1 MGQCQPCLGQSRTN
15 RTDVLD
21 LRATTDI
28 SSPGATPN
36 ARLRRKKKEICMSSL
51 IQEVQEYGEGGDA
64 GDEDLR
70 AIQKLYSAEINF
82 DNFDVVK
89 VIGRGSYAKVYLIKK
104 WLVESENPEYYALK
118 VLKKKALY
126 DKNLLHHTL

>member
-1 MGQCQPCLGQSRTN
+1 
-15 RTDVLD
+15 
-21 LRATTDI
+21 
-28 SSPGATPN
+28 
-36 ARLRRKKKEICMSSL
+36 MSSL
-51 IQEVQEYGEGGDA
+51 IQEVQEYGEGGDT

-70 AIQKLYSAEINF
+70 EIQKLYSAEINF